1 MSPVGGNELWAAMI
15 VDAGTQPMRRRE
27 SGFSEGVRVT
37 TTDLG
42 CRLSWPEMFEVL
54 NTKPVFL
61 FLQALQP

>member
-1 MSPVGGNELWAAMI
+1 MSGNELWAAMI
-15 VDAGTQPMRRRE
+15 VAAATQPLRRRE
-27 SGFSEGVRVT
+27 SGFSERVRVT

-61 FLQALQP
+61 CVRALQS